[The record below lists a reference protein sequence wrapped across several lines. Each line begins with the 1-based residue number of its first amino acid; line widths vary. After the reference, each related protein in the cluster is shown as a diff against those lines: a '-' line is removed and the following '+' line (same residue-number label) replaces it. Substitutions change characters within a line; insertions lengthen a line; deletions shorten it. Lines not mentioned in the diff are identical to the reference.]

1 MSKPAVIASAAAG
14 IALGIAAIAALH
26 PAPATVPARP
36 AAPAVTADATLGVAT
51 RYRCTF
57 HWKGAAEAVE
67 CWMSPDGQQ
76 WDRIADGIAVERG
89 SNTIWILIGSER
101 VASATAPRIRIGTA
115 DRRIGFETA
124 IKLRD

>member
-1 MSKPAVIASAAAG
+1 MREPLAIVAAATG
-14 IALGIAAIAALH
+14 IALWIAAIAGCQS
-26 PAPATVPARP
+26 PDERP
-36 AAPAVTADATLGVAT
+36 AGPAVPTAEDDATLGVAT

-57 HWKGAAEAVE
+57 HWTGSAEAVE

-101 VASATAPRIRIGTA
+101 IATATAPRIRIGTA